1 MTIAHPLRIAGWAV
15 VAAILLAPLV
25 AMRFTDR
32 VAWGAGDFATA
43 ALLLGGTGVVLEIV
57 ARRAS
62 SEALIAAVAAALATA
77 LALVWATLA
86 VGIAGPEG
94 HPANGV
100 VFVILGVAALVEL
113 GSLYAR
119 GRPGT
124 MALAMAATAVAQI
137 ACGAVSGI
145 AGPGIPAIG
154 TFGFAA
160 LWLVAAALFARADQR
175 SRIP

>member
-100 VFVILGVAALVEL
+100 VFVILGVAAL